1 MGYIPP
7 LLKNASP
14 AAKQRIYLSVLD
26 AKRPGFV
33 ILAVP
38 KRLGKLDTSRTVGA
52 RNILVI

>member
-1 MGYIPP
+1 MGSIPP